1 MNAIIQ
7 RINGMPAGKM
17 LNVLVVDD
25 DEADRKLVMRAMKQ
39 SGLSCAF
46 VEKTNVADAVA
57 VCEQQ
62 DFDFAIVDYRMPGQD
77 GLTCIA
83 YLHARVPQ
91 IPVVMMTGQGDEV
104 VAAQAIKAG
113 AMDYIPKKLITAP
126 SIRRIVETVL
136 EKVEMQR
143 RIEQQQGDLER
154 FAAVLVHDLK
164 APITAVQAFARY
176 IETGLRAASPDLDTI
191 GDHCRGITNAVRRM
205 DALINMLY
213 KYTKVDAEVALH
225 LVDMD
230 RVMTDAVSDLRSTIE
245 ERRARINY
253 GKLPVVAGDASELTE
268 LVENLIG
275 NGLKYCEADT
285 PTIDVTATPDGENNW
300 RFAIK
305 DNGIGISDKY
315 RQQIFKPFER
325 LHGTGKY
332 DGAGLGLAIC
342 KKIVERHGGV
352 IWCEGNVS
360 QGTTFCFTLKGD
372 QLPT

>member
-7 RINGMPAGKM
+7 RIDDMPAVKA
-17 LNVLVVDD
+17 LSVLVVDD

-352 IWCEGNVS
+352 IWCEGNAS

-372 QLPT
+372 ELPA

>member
-1 MNAIIQ
+1 
-7 RINGMPAGKM
+7 MPAGKM

-46 VEKTNVADAVA
+46 VEKTNVADAVT